1 MKLRKL
7 IILAV
12 APMMC
17 LAVSAQDNTP
27 KKGDFTVAAT
37 VSYNSYTSVTTSSSS
52 NSSYYPN
59 SAYQNWNDKQ
69 LMVGIEGGWFFS
81 DLWKVTLGGGL
92 SITTKP
98 GYEGL
103 EGTRNEYGGFE
114 DGDIPTY
121 YAVDNES
128 RVQYNVY
135 TGVDRY
141 FDNLIQVKNLMPY
154 AGVRLGF
161 AYGRHT
167 INPMSETSNT
177 MGMSVAE
184 SFNFRGALTVGL
196 DYFINEAIFVG
207 VQVDPFAYTRNRTAM
222 IPQEGLS
229 NTEASANNFSILAA
243 PTLKVGFKF

>member
-17 LAVSAQDNTP
+17 LAASAQDNNP
-27 KKGDFTVAAT
+27 KKGEFTVAAT
-37 VSYNSYTSVTTSSSS
+37 VGYNSYTSVTTSTYVSSGYTPS
-52 NSSYYPN
+52 
-59 SAYQNWNDKQ
+59 SAYSNWNDKQ
-69 LMVGIEGGWFFS
+69 LMVGIEGGWFFH
-81 DLWKVTLGGGL
+81 DMWKLTLGGGL

-98 GYEGL
+98 GYEAL
-103 EGTRNEYGGFE
+103 EGTGYEN
-114 DGDIPTY
+114 GDIPTY

-141 FDNLIQVKNLMPY
+141 FDFLNVKGLMPY
-154 AGVRLGF
+154 AGVRFGF

-167 INPMSETSNT
+167 VQGEDLY
-177 MGMSVAE
+177 MGKSVAE
-184 SFNFRGALTVGL
+184 SFNFRGALTAGV
-196 DYFINEAIFVG
+196 DYFFNSSVFVG
-207 VQVDPFAYTRNRTAM
+207 IQVDPFAYTRNRTAM

>member
-17 LAVSAQDNTP
+17 LAASAQDNTP

-37 VSYNSYTSVTTSSSS
+37 VSYNSYTSVTTSSST
-52 NSSYYPN
+52 NSGYYPS

-69 LMVGIEGGWFFS
+69 LMVGIEGGWFFN

-103 EGTRNEYGGFE
+103 VGTGGSSTEGE
-114 DGDIPTY
+114 IPTY

>member
-17 LAVSAQDNTP
+17 LAASAQDAP

-37 VSYNSYTSVTTSSSS
+37 AGYNSYTSVNTYSSG
-52 NSSYYPN
+52 NSSYSPS

-69 LMVGIEGGWFFS
+69 MMVGIEGGWFFL
-81 DLWKVTLGGGL
+81 DMWKLTLGGGM
-92 SITTKP
+92 SITTNP
-98 GYEGL
+98 GYAGIQ
-103 EGTRNEYGGFE
+103 GTGGYG
-114 DGDIPTY
+114 DGEIPTY
-121 YAVDNES
+121 NAVDNQS

-141 FDNLIQVKNLMPY
+141 FDFLNVKGLMPY
-154 AGVRLGF
+154 AGVRFGF

-167 INPMSETSNT
+167 INPMNDFEGSYT
-177 MGMSVAE
+177 MGNSVAE
-184 SFNFRGALTVGL
+184 SFNYRAALTVGL
-196 DYFINEAIFVG
+196 DYFINDAVFVG
-207 VQVDPFAYTRNRTAM
+207 IQADPFAYTRNRTAM

-229 NTEASANNFSILAA
+229 NTKATANNFGILAA
-243 PTLKVGFKF
+243 PTIKFGFKF

>member
-17 LAVSAQDNTP
+17 LAVSAQDNNP
-27 KKGDFTVAAT
+27 KKGEFTVAAT
-37 VSYNSYTSVTTSSSS
+37 VGYNSYTNVTTMSSGSS
-52 NSSYYPN
+52 GYSPS
-59 SAYQNWNDKQ
+59 SAYSNWNDKQ
-69 LMVGIEGGWFFS
+69 LMVGIEGGWFFH
-81 DLWKVTLGGGL
+81 DMWKLTLGGGL

-98 GYEGL
+98 GYEGI
-103 EGTRNEYGGFE
+103 EGTGYDN
-114 DGDIPTY
+114 GDIPTY
-121 YAVDNES
+121 YAVDNQS
-128 RVQYNVY
+128 NVQYNVY

-141 FDNLIQVKNLMPY
+141 FDILNVKGLMPY
-154 AGVRLGF
+154 AGVRFGF

-167 INPMSETSNT
+167 VRPMNDFESSYT

-184 SFNFRGALTVGL
+184 SFNFRGALTAGV
-196 DYFINEAIFVG
+196 DYFFNSSVFVG
-207 VQVDPFAYTRNRTAM
+207 IQVDPFAYTRNRTAM

>member
-17 LAVSAQDNTP
+17 LAASAQDAP

-37 VSYNSYTSVTTSSSS
+37 AGYNSYTSVTTSSS
-52 NSSYYPN
+52 NSSGYSPY

-69 LMVGIEGGWFFS
+69 MMVGIEGGWFFL
-81 DLWKVTLGGGL
+81 DMWKLTLGGCM
-92 SITTKP
+92 SITTNP
-98 GYEGL
+98 GYAGIQ
-103 EGTRNEYGGFE
+103 GTGSGA
-114 DGDIPTY
+114 GDIPTY
-121 YAVDNES
+121 YAVDDQR

-141 FDNLIQVKNLMPY
+141 FDILNVKGLMPY

-161 AYGRHT
+161 AYGSHS
-167 INPMSETSNT
+167 INSMNDFEGSYT
-177 MGMSVAE
+177 MGQSVAE
-184 SFNFRGALTVGL
+184 SFNYRAALTVGL
-196 DYFINEAIFVG
+196 DYFINEAVFIG
-207 VQVDPFAYTRNRTAM
+207 IQADPFAYTRNRTAM

-229 NTEASANNFSILAA
+229 NTKATANNFGILAA
-243 PTLKVGFKF
+243 PTIKFGFKF